1 MNPGTVGSME
11 VRFLAEVTSIVR
23 DRGRAF
29 GVLAALAASVA
40 LVFSPAASGAV
51 NGDPI
56 ASNTFTVKVSQGFK
70 GQLKRNGVK
79 MKPAKLTLRSG
90 DVDPTTGAADL
101 KLNKKITFKLTGKG
115 IKKCKRKA
123 DSKKK
128 AKQCKKGVAYSNLKG
143 SLPGNV
149 KGSSGKLFSLSAPT
163 VARNG
168 FGADLSGI
176 KVKFLKAAAKK
187 INKKLQLNSLHP
199 SSFGTAS
206 LSYQPQTVAVTG
218 GSVSVR
224 VPLSYAPGGTESGT
238 SVTGKLPSH
247 CVDPFVGGV
256 LAIAP
261 GILEPVPDP
270 TTLANLRFPV
280 TGGTVSPAGNDGV
293 IQMAGGVK
301 ISTGKTVAPEPPS
314 CAAGSAGPA
323 SHSVLEFTNLAPNLA
338 LNNVQANALVG
349 GTTPGCNLVGQ
360 PPNCPTA
367 AFPGDK
373 GPAIGQVL
381 DVSGLTVSADASAKT
396 VTISNALIRNNA
408 LSSTVLAG
416 LFPNASGDPAQ
427 EFADGDKFGIATLN
441 ATTR

>member
-40 LVFSPAASGAV
+40 LVFSPAASAAV

-56 ASNTFTVKVSQGFK
+56 ASSTFTVKVSGGFK
-70 GQLKRNGVK
+70 KQLKSNGVK
-79 MKPAKLTLRSG
+79 MKPTKLTLRSG

-115 IKKCKRKA
+115 IKKCTRKA

-149 KGSSGKLFSLSAPT
+149 KGSSGNLFSLGAAT

-176 KVKFLKAAAKK
+176 KVKFLKGAAKK
-187 INKKLQLNSLHP
+187 INKKLGLGSLHAG
-199 SSFGTAS
+199 SFGTAS
-206 LSYQPQTVAVTG
+206 LSYQPQTVVVTG
-218 GSVSVR
+218 GTAVVR
-224 VPLSYAPGGTESGT
+224 VPITYAPSGSEAGT

-247 CVDPFVGGV
+247 CIDPFVGGV

-261 GILEPVPDP
+261 GVLEPLPDP
-270 TTLANLRFPV
+270 NTLANLRFPV

-293 IQMAGGVK
+293 IQMAGGVRL
-301 ISTGKTVAPEPPS
+301 STGKTIAPEPPS
-314 CAAGSAGPA
+314 CINAPAGPA

-338 LNNVQANALVG
+338 LKNVQANALLG
-349 GTTPGCNLVGQ
+349 GTSPGCNLTGQ
-360 PPNCPTA
+360 PANCPTA
-367 AFPGDK
+367 AFGGDK

-381 DVSGLTVSADASAKT
+381 DVSGLTVSADPSAKT
-396 VTISNALIRNNA
+396 VTIGGALIRNNA
-408 LSSTVLAG
+408 LSATVLAG